1 LSRQGL
7 LEAALDLFTNTVEDG
22 VDLDVCATDDRHAV
36 LLLLVHWCAH
46 ARWEPGVGATRVV
59 DHRGLGPRVVDHLV
73 NPLETLLAL
82 LREPD
87 LDEETEREV

>member
-1 LSRQGL
+1 
-7 LEAALDLFTNTVEDG
+7 
-22 VDLDVCATDDRHAV
+22 
-36 LLLLVHWCAH
+36 
-46 ARWEPGVGATRVV
+46 
-59 DHRGLGPRVVDHLV
+59 VVDHLV